1 MSKKVGSDPRT
12 FSLSADDLRD
22 AEMTIVR
29 WVQART
35 FALEMTSLES
45 GNGCLTKSN
54 RLAPLDPIIVNGIV
68 RVGGRIGKAPVS
80 EDVKHPVLLPLDSPV
95 SSLLVKKFHE
105 DTGHG
110 GREQV
115 LSRLRQ
121 RYWII
126 HGNALTRRVLK
137 SCVFCRRQFGVPL
150 KQKMA
155 DLPLDRI
162 TPAEPPFTN
171 TGVDYFGP
179 ILVKRGRCQVKRYG
193 ALFTCLVSRAVH
205 IEMAASLD
213 TPSFINVL
221 RRFVARRGQVKLMRS
236 DNGTNLVGAQR
247 ELRQAIQEWNQ
258 AQVKAFLLQK
268 EVTWCFNAPSAS
280 HHGGAWERLIRSTR
294 RILLGLTKE
303 QVLDDDGLS
312 TLLAEVE
319 SVLNGRPLTKS
330 SSDPQD
336 LTCLTPNHLLLLK
349 DQPSLPP
356 GMFSEA
362 DNYVRRRWRQIQ
374 YLSDL
379 FWKRWVPEYLTVL
392 QDRQKWLFPK
402 RNVQVNDVVLIVDQ
416 GAPRGS
422 WLLGR
427 VIETYPDKNGYVRNV
442 AMKTRSSRL
451 VRPVSKLVM
460 VLECD
465 E

>member
-1 MSKKVGSDPRT
+1 MVPTWSVHRGSSGRLYRSGIKHRLKLSFSK
-12 FSLSADDLRD
+12 
-22 AEMTIVR
+22 
-29 WVQART
+29 
-35 FALEMTSLES
+35 
-45 GNGCLTKSN
+45 
-54 RLAPLDPIIVNGIV
+54 
-68 RVGGRIGKAPVS
+68 
-80 EDVKHPVLLPLDSPV
+80 
-95 SSLLVKKFHE
+95 
-105 DTGHG
+105 
-110 GREQV
+110 
-115 LSRLRQ
+115 
-121 RYWII
+121 
-126 HGNALTRRVLK
+126 
-137 SCVFCRRQFGVPL
+137 
-150 KQKMA
+150 
-155 DLPLDRI
+155 
-162 TPAEPPFTN
+162 
-171 TGVDYFGP
+171 
-179 ILVKRGRCQVKRYG
+179 
-193 ALFTCLVSRAVH
+193 
-205 IEMAASLD
+205 
-213 TPSFINVL
+213 
-221 RRFVARRGQVKLMRS
+221 
-236 DNGTNLVGAQR
+236 
-247 ELRQAIQEWNQ
+247 
-258 AQVKAFLLQK
+258 K

-280 HHGGAWERLIRSTR
+280 HHGGAWERLIRSTW
-294 RILLGLTKE
+294 RILLGLRKE

-422 WLLGR
+422 WLSGR